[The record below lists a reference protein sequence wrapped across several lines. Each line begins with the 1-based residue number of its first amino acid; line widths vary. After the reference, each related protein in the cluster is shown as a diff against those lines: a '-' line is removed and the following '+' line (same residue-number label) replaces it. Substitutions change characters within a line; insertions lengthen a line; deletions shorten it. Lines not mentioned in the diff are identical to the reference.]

1 MLKYLQYSLSFLPL
15 IFIVGFIYLS
25 YTVPAFKYVELAL
38 IAGGIGYIGYAYFN
52 TKRLT
57 KNIEQGQNLPK
68 VFTDFPIYETS
79 KSEYR
84 LTRQKVECFILSV
97 EAGQAAEV
105 ELNANEINCLRVKGQ
120 TPVKSGT
127 SSNLSLPEYY
137 EIRNGKIFEYS
148 IAFAPFI
155 SLSGFWSFLYEI
167 DFSRQDEQFFETRKM
182 IRQDGKELP
191 SKNQSSIIKRLLN
204 GKFIPIILRL
214 DKTLEWSDSMNL
226 VISKLQNIEV
236 VEDRL
241 ILRA

>member
-38 IAGGIGYIGYAYFN
+38 MAAGIGYIGYAYFN
-52 TKRLT
+52 TKRLI
-57 KNIEQGQNLPK
+57 KNIEQGKNLPK

-79 KSEYR
+79 ESEYR

-105 ELNANEINCLRVKGQ
+105 ELSADEINCLRVKGQ
-120 TPVKSGT
+120 TPGKSGT
-127 SSNLSLPEYY
+127 SSDWTLPEYY
-137 EIRNGKIFEYS
+137 EIYNGKVFEYS

-155 SLSGFWSFLYEI
+155 SLSGFWSFVYEI
-167 DFSRQDEQFFETRKM
+167 EFLKQDEQFFETRKM
-182 IRQDGKELP
+182 IRQDGKELS
-191 SKNQSSIIKRLLN
+191 SKRQSSIIKRPLS
-204 GKFIPIILRL
+204 GKFTSTILRL
-214 DKTLEWSDSMNL
+214 DKTLEWSDSMKL